1 MPCLD
6 CCGLVLYP
14 LGHHGDDVSLK
25 SYIVPRLA
33 ARLLSRERLGKQRAR
48 FERKR
53 TGHPQVEVFLDP
65 SDPYSQL
72 LQAVLPTFEA
82 RYDVDLI
89 THIVGPPDD
98 SAAPERAA
106 LAVYAAIDA
115 QRLAAKAGIDADL
128 RPQPPAQDTGDAD
141 ARLQTLGHYQGGMI
155 HYGGEWY
162 WGLDRLHYLEARLA
176 EIGARRSA
184 APDAPIFAPP
194 VTPSATPTSA
204 GETTAVLHWYLSF
217 RSPYTAIV
225 ADRVEALAKAYG
237 AELRLRFVLPMV
249 MRALPV
255 PKTKRR
261 YIVTDT
267 AREAHR
273 LGVAFGR
280 VSDPVGSPVERG
292 YAVLNWAITQGHGL
306 AFAQAFLRSVWS
318 EGVDAGGDRGLRRI
332 VEAAGLNWADA
343 REQTLSEDWRTVAEV
358 NRAEMMSYG
367 LWGVPSFRVG
377 ETAVWGQ
384 DRLWLV
390 EDALKASL

>member
-33 ARLLSRERLGKQRAR
+33 ARLLSHERLGKQRAR

-53 TGHPQVEVFLDP
+53 TGRPQVEVFLDP

-82 RYDVDLI
+82 RYDVELI

-128 RPQPPAQDTGDAD
+128 SSQPPAQDTDAAD
-141 ARLQTLGHYQGGMI
+141 ARLRTLGHYQGGMI
-155 HYGGEWY
+155 YYGGEWY
-162 WGLDRLHYLEARLA
+162 WGLDRLHYLEAQLA

-194 VTPSATPTSA
+194 VTPSATPTST

-225 ADRVEALAKAYG
+225 ADRVEALATAYG

-273 LGVAFGR
+273 SGVAFGR
-280 VSDPVGSPVERG
+280 VSDPVGAPVERG
-292 YAVLNWAITQGHGL
+292 YSVLNWAITQEHGL
-306 AFAQAFLRSVWS
+306 AFTQAFLRSVWS
-318 EGVDAGGDRGLRRI
+318 KGVDAGSDRGMKHI
-332 VEAAGLNWADA
+332 VEAAGLDWANA
-343 REQTLSEDWRTVAEV
+343 RDQIGTEDWRAVAEA